1 MLALAGFA
9 AYDAGVAGREVFAL
23 DMTPEQRFR
32 VRLVTRAGTPTL
44 ELTVGRFPVVA
55 GTACR
60 VAISDRSLRR
70 LPGSLASPA
79 ARPPTVAPR
88 PQRPP
93 A

>member
-1 MLALAGFA
+1 VVVLALGGFA

-44 ELTVGRFPVVA
+44 ELTVERFPVVA

-60 VAISDRSLRR
+60 VAISDRSPPPPL
-70 LPGSLASPA
+70 
-79 ARPPTVAPR
+79 PTVAPTHV
-88 PQRPP
+88 PT
-93 A
+93 AGVHDY